1 MVKKYLT
8 VNLQLFAEGDT
19 IPTEDTKVENIDSK
33 QEKEPANPFDRLYK
47 VKFAK
52 SEPEKKEPENKAD
65 VKSGDSPDEKKTE
78 EVKEPENKPEDKQ
91 EPEFDEILYN
101 KEKVKI
107 PVAERQTYLQKG
119 YNYDKVKADADNA
132 KAALKRIAQ
141 AEGFK
146 SVDEY
151 LAELDSR
158 EKAKLAEQ
166 IEEAVGDPEKINE
179 IVQNHPVVK
188 QTREEKQK
196 LEFEKVK
203 MELSKDEFFKELENQ
218 FDDLMANNPTA
229 NPNLVYSVL
238 VGDYVR
244 SDTYKQKLAKEKELA
259 EQEKEKIKASVEK
272 KIINDVHDKERR
284 TIPKGGDTGD
294 GKDVVQPTDFT
305 KKLAGIFFGND
316 SNKYATK
323 IAQRAH
329 EKMKRS

>member
-1 MVKKYLT
+1 MKRHLT
-8 VNLQLFAEGDT
+8 VNLQLFAEGETNPD
-19 IPTEDTKVENIDSK
+19 ETKVESNDNK
-33 QEKEPANPFDRLYK
+33 QEKEPVNPFDRLYTS
-47 VKFAK
+47 KFTK
-52 SEPEKKEPENKAD
+52 SEPETKEPEKKED
-65 VKSGDSPDEKKTE
+65 L
-78 EVKEPENKPEDKQ
+78 KPEDKREDIKTEASKELETK
-91 EPEFDEILYN
+91 EPEKKDDEFIPIKHLG
-101 KEKVKI
+101 KEVKI
-107 PVAERQTYLQKG
+107 PVTERDKYLQMG
-119 YNYDKVKADADNA
+119 YDYGHVKQEAENA
-132 KAALKRIAQ
+132 KTTLKRIAQ

-146 SVDEY
+146 TVDEY
-151 LAELDSR
+151 LTELDGR

-203 MELSKDEFFKELENQ
+203 MELSKDEFFKELESQ
-218 FDDLMANNPTA
+218 FDDLMVNNPTA

-259 EQEKEKIKASVEK
+259 EQEKEKFKASVEK

-284 TIPKGGDTGD
+284 TMPKGGDTGD
-294 GKDVVQPTDFT
+294 GKDIVQPTDFT

-329 EKMKRS
+329 ERMKRS